1 MGAVAN
7 KNITNSSLPR
17 QIGRFEPLDI
27 LGKGAQGVVYLAEDT
42 KLGRKVAIKTLD
54 KHRQDADQLN
64 QEAKHVSQLN
74 HPHII
79 PLYEI
84 GFQEE
89 TPFLVYRFYEGEQ
102 LKLRLQRE
110 GKLNQLD
117 AVNITNQL
125 LDGIGYAHKNNI
137 IHRDLNPSNLLIDKE
152 GNTKIMDF
160 GISII
165 AGTVTASTEVTG
177 TVNYLAPEQLT
188 NSELGPAVDIFASGL
203 ILYEML
209 TGHQVFSAN
218 NSMAIMYKITNEIVP
233 PPSKRNP
240 EIDNDLDAIVMK
252 ALEKDPADRYA
263 SATEMQAALK
273 IYLKIDDDDDDEK
286 ESSYGNIATATNFLL
301 RRMKRQQDFPAVSG
315 HITEI
320 NQKSSASNKSSANE
334 LSNVILKDFAL
345 TTKVVRLVN
354 SSFYGQF
361 GGEIAT
367 VSRAVVILGYEQ
379 VRAAVLSIIL
389 FEHLQ
394 NKEQANELKNA
405 AYTALMSGIISRE
418 KAKQMK
424 NINEDDVETAF
435 VASMFH
441 MLGRLLTIY
450 YFPEEY
456 DAMKMLMTNKGV
468 NEDKAMRSVLG
479 VTYEDL
485 GRSIAKEWNLP
496 DVIGDSMQRLPE
508 GTVPVAKTPKESLR
522 QLACFSNELC
532 AITNDDEG
540 SKMAYAELAARYKDS
555 LGITEKGITKLLE
568 SSVKEAEEFT
578 RILNID
584 TSKVTVFNSIRKNT
598 EEKEKDDKWTTEVN
612 DKKSSDDDGVTI
624 ETVKVDPK
632 TQQQTQ
638 HDILVNGIAEIT
650 DSLLGDFNLNDIL
663 TMVLETIY
671 RGMGFN
677 RVLFALHD
685 PKNKQVFARFGFG
698 KGIDEIIPNFRYKID
713 GSDDVFVTTIR
724 TGKEYII
731 LDVNS
736 DEYKDKIPTWVRKLT
751 MPTTVVLYPLIVN
764 KRCLGL
770 IYADNDD
777 SNTKIS
783 MEALGFFKTLRNQA
797 SLAIQQIKK

>member
-1 MGAVAN
+1 MGAVA
-7 KNITNSSLPR
+7 KKKPLNSSLPGH
-17 QIGRFEPLDI
+17 IGRFEPIDI
-27 LGKGAQGVVYLAEDT
+27 LGKGAQGIVYLAEDT
-42 KLGRKVAIKTLD
+42 QLGRKVAIKTLD
-54 KHRQDADQLN
+54 KRRQDAEQLN
-64 QEAKHVSQLN
+64 QEAKNVSKLN

-84 GFQEE
+84 GLHET
-89 TPFLVYRFYEGEQ
+89 TPFLVYQFYEGEQ
-102 LKLRLQRE
+102 LKQWMQRD
-110 GKLNQLD
+110 GKLKQLD
-117 AVNITNQL
+117 AVKIIDQL
-125 LDGIGYAHKNNI
+125 LDGVGYAHKNNI
-137 IHRDLNPSNLLIDKE
+137 VHRDLNPSNLMIDKD
-152 GNTKIMDF
+152 GSVRIMDF
-160 GISII
+160 GISVI

-188 NSELGPAVDIFASGL
+188 NSELGPSVDIFASGL

-209 TGHQVFSAN
+209 TGHQVYAAN
-218 NSMAIMYKITNEIVP
+218 NSMAVMYKITNDIIA

-240 EIDNDLDAIVMK
+240 EIDKDLDAIVMK
-252 ALEKDPADRYA
+252 ALEKDPANRYSSA
-263 SATEMQAALK
+263 SEMQTALK
-273 IYLKIDDDDDDEK
+273 VYLKVDDDSDK
-286 ESSYGNIATATNFLL
+286 ESSESNTSSAVDFLL
-301 RRMKRQQDFPAVSG
+301 RRMKRKKDFPAVSAN
-315 HITEI
+315 ITEI
-320 NQKSSASNKSSANE
+320 NQKSSVSGANVSSANE

-361 GGEIAT
+361 GGEITT
-367 VSRAVVILGYEQ
+367 VSRAIVILGYEQ

-394 NKEQANELKNA
+394 NNEQANELKNA

-424 NINEDDVETAF
+424 KISEEDIETSF

-441 MLGRLLTIY
+441 TLGKLLTIY
-450 YFPEEY
+450 YFPEEFE
-456 DAMKMLMTNKGV
+456 AMKTLVINKGV
-468 NEDKAMRSVLG
+468 DEDQAMRSVLG
-479 VTYEDL
+479 VCYEEL
-485 GRSIAKEWNLP
+485 GRGIAKEWKLP
-496 DVIGDSMQRLPE
+496 DIIGDSMNKLPE
-508 GTVPVAKTPKESLR
+508 GAVPVAKTSKESLR

-532 AITNDDEG
+532 AITSNNENTEN
-540 SKMAYAELAARYKDS
+540 AYEELAARYKES
-555 LGITEKGITKLLE
+555 LGVSKDSINKLLE
-568 SSVKEAEEFT
+568 SSIKEAEEFT

-598 EEKEKDDKWTTEVN
+598 NEKEEGENWTTEVN
-612 DKKSSDDDGVTI
+612 DKQGTADDGVTI
-624 ETVKVDPK
+624 ETVKAEPK
-632 TQQQTQ
+632 TPQQNQ

-650 DSLLGDFNLNDIL
+650 NSLLGDFNLNEIL
-663 TMVLETIY
+663 TMILETIY

-677 RVLFALHD
+677 RVLFAVHD
-685 PKNKQVFARFGFG
+685 AKNKQVLARFGLG
-698 KGIDEIIPNFRYKID
+698 KGIDEIIPSFRYKITD
-713 GSDDVFVTTIR
+713 SDDVFVSTIR
-724 TGKEYII
+724 KGKEFIV

-736 DEYKDKIPTWVRKLT
+736 DEYKDKIPSWVRQLT

-777 SNTKIS
+777 SSIKIS

>member
-1 MGAVAN
+1 MGAVAAKKTSN
-7 KNITNSSLPR
+7 TTLPR
-17 QIGRFEPLDI
+17 QLGRFEPIDV
-27 LGKGAQGVVYLAEDT
+27 LGKGAQGIVYLAEDT
-42 KLGRKVAIKTLD
+42 QLGRKVAIKTLD

-64 QEAKHVSQLN
+64 QEAKNVSKLS

-84 GFQEE
+84 GFHQES
-89 TPFLVYRFYEGEQ
+89 PFLVYQYYEGEQ
-102 LKLRLQRE
+102 LKQRLQRE
-110 GKLNQLD
+110 TKLKQFD
-117 AVNITNQL
+117 AVKITDQL

-160 GISII
+160 GISVIS
-165 AGTVTASTEVTG
+165 GTLTSSTEITG

-188 NSELGPAVDIFASGL
+188 NSELSPAIDIFASGL

-209 TGHQVFSAN
+209 TGHQVFAAN
-218 NSMAIMYKITNEIVP
+218 NSMAVMYKITNDIVA

-240 EIDNDLDAIVMK
+240 EIDKDLDAIVMK
-252 ALEKDPADRYA
+252 ALEKDPANRYA
-263 SATEMQAALK
+263 NAAEMQAALK
-273 IYLKIDDDDDDEK
+273 KYLKVDDGK
-286 ESSYGNIATATNFLL
+286 EPLNSSISSTVEFLL
-301 RRMKRQQDFPAVSG
+301 RRMKRKQDFPAVSA

-320 NQKSSASNKSSANE
+320 NQKSAASNISSATE

-367 VSRAVVILGYEQ
+367 VSRAIVILGYEQ

-394 NKEQANELKNA
+394 NSEQANELKNA

-424 NINEDDVETAF
+424 GLNEDDVETSF

-441 MLGRLLTIY
+441 TLGKLLTIY
-450 YFPEEY
+450 YFPEEFE
-456 DAMKMLMTNKGV
+456 AMKTSVLNKGV
-468 NEDKAMRSVLG
+468 DEDQAMRSVLG
-479 VTYEDL
+479 VSYDEL
-485 GRSIAKEWNLP
+485 GRGIANEWKLP
-496 DVIGDSMQRLPE
+496 DIIGDSMKRIPE
-508 GTVPVAKTPKESLR
+508 GTVPVAKTSNESLS

-532 AITNDDEG
+532 AINSNNENTTD
-540 SKMAYAELAARYKDS
+540 AYEALAARYKDS
-555 LGITEKGITKLLE
+555 LGVTKDSIDKLLE

-584 TSKVTVFNSIRKNT
+584 TSKVTVFNNIRKNT
-598 EEKEKDDKWTTEVN
+598 DEKKEGENWSTEVVE
-612 DKKSSDDDGVTI
+612 KSGDADNGVTI
-624 ETVKVDPK
+624 ETVKAEPK
-632 TQQQTQ
+632 TQQQNQ

-650 DSLLGDFNLNDIL
+650 NSLLDDFNLSEIL

-677 RVLFALHD
+677 RVLFAVHD
-685 PKNKQVFARFGFG
+685 AKNKQVIARFGLG
-698 KGIDEIIPNFRYKID
+698 KGIDEIIPDFRYKITD
-713 GSDDVFVTTIR
+713 AEDVFVSTIR
-724 TGKEYII
+724 KGKEYIV

-736 DEYKDKIPTWVRKLT
+736 DEYKDKIPPWLRRLT

-777 SNTKIS
+777 ASIKIS

-797 SLAIQQIKK
+797 SLAIQQVKK

>member
-1 MGAVAN
+1 MGAAAAN
-7 KNITNSSLPR
+7 KTINSTLPK
-17 QIGRFEPLDI
+17 QLGRFEPIDI
-27 LGKGAQGVVYLAEDT
+27 LGKGAQGIVYLAEDT
-42 KLGRKVAIKTLD
+42 QLGRKVAIKTLD
-54 KHRQDADQLN
+54 KRRQDAEQLN
-64 QEAKHVSQLN
+64 QEAKNVSKLS

-84 GFQEE
+84 GFNQDS
-89 TPFLVYRFYEGEQ
+89 PFLVYQYYEGEQ
-102 LKLRLQRE
+102 LKQRLQRE
-110 GKLNQLD
+110 TKLKQLD
-117 AVNITNQL
+117 AVKISDQL

-137 IHRDLNPSNLLIDKE
+137 IHRDLNPSNLLIDNE

-160 GISII
+160 GISVIS
-165 AGTVTASTEVTG
+165 GTLTASTEVTG

-188 NSELGPAVDIFASGL
+188 NSELSPAIDIFATGL

-209 TGHQVFSAN
+209 TGHQVYAAN
-218 NSMAIMYKITNEIVP
+218 NSMAVMYKITNDVVA

-240 EIDNDLDAIVMK
+240 EIDKDLDTIVMK
-252 ALEKDPADRYA
+252 ALEKDPANRYA
-263 SATEMQAALK
+263 NAAEMQAALK
-273 IYLKIDDDDDDEK
+273 KYLKVDDDDGK
-286 ESSYGNIATATNFLL
+286 ESSSTNTSSTVEFLL
-301 RRMKRQQDFPAVSG
+301 RRMKRKQDFPAVSA

-320 NQKSSASNKSSANE
+320 NQKSAASNISSANE

-361 GGEIAT
+361 GGEITT
-367 VSRAVVILGYEQ
+367 VSRAIVILGYEQ

-394 NKEQANELKNA
+394 NSEQANELKNA

-424 NINEDDVETAF
+424 GLNEDDVETSF

-441 MLGRLLTIY
+441 TLGKLLTIY
-450 YFPEEY
+450 YFPEEFE
-456 DAMKMLMTNKGV
+456 AMKTSVINKGV
-468 NEDKAMRSVLG
+468 DEDQAMRSVLG
-479 VTYEDL
+479 VSYDEL
-485 GRSIAKEWNLP
+485 GRGIAKEWKLP
-496 DVIGDSMQRLPE
+496 DIIGDSMKRLPE
-508 GTVPVAKTPKESLR
+508 GSIPVAKSPNESLR

-532 AITNDDEG
+532 AINSGDEDTTD
-540 SKMAYAELAARYKDS
+540 AYEALAARYKES
-555 LGITEKGITKLLE
+555 LGVTKDSIDKLLE
-568 SSVKEAEEFT
+568 SSIKEAEEFT

-584 TSKVTVFNSIRKNT
+584 TSKVTVFNNIRKNT
-598 EEKEKDDKWTTEVN
+598 DEKKEGDNWTTEVV
-612 DKKSSDDDGVTI
+612 DKNGSADDGVTI
-624 ETVKVDPK
+624 ETVKAEPK
-632 TQQQTQ
+632 TQQQNQ

-650 DSLLGDFNLNDIL
+650 NSLLDDFNLNEIL

-677 RVLFALHD
+677 RVLFAVHD
-685 PKNKQVFARFGFG
+685 AKNKQVIARFGLG
-698 KGIDEIIPNFRYKID
+698 KGIDEIIPDFRYKVTD
-713 GSDDVFVTTIR
+713 AEDVLVSTIR
-724 TGKEYII
+724 KGKEFIV

-736 DEYKDKIPTWVRKLT
+736 DEYKDKIPAWLRRLT
-751 MPTTVVLYPLIVN
+751 MPTTVVLYPLVVN

-777 SNTKIS
+777 ASIKIS

-797 SLAIQQIKK
+797 SLAIQQVKK

>member
-1 MGAVAN
+1 MSSVAVN
-7 KNITNSSLPR
+7 KTTNTSLPE
-17 QIGRFEPLDI
+17 QLGRFKPCDI
-27 LGKGAQGVVYLAEDT
+27 LGKGAQGIVYLAEDT
-42 KLGRKVAIKTLD
+42 QLDRKVAIKTLD
-54 KHRQDADQLN
+54 KRRQDAEQLN
-64 QEAKHVSQLN
+64 QEAKNVSKLS

-84 GFQEE
+84 DFHQGI
-89 TPFLVYRFYEGEQ
+89 PFLVYQYYEGEQ
-102 LKLRLQRE
+102 LKRRLQRE
-110 GKLNQLD
+110 EKLKQLD
-117 AVNITNQL
+117 AVKITDQI

-160 GISII
+160 GISVIS
-165 AGTVTASTEVTG
+165 GTHTSSTEITG

-188 NSELGPAVDIFASGL
+188 NNELSPAIDIFASGL

-209 TGHQVFSAN
+209 TGHQVYAAN
-218 NSMAIMYKITNEIVP
+218 NSMAVMYKITNDVVA

-240 EIDNDLDAIVMK
+240 KIDKDLDAIVMK
-252 ALEKDPADRYA
+252 ALEKDPANRYA
-263 SATEMQAALK
+263 NAAEMQIALK
-273 IYLKIDDDDDDEK
+273 KYLKVDDEK
-286 ESSYGNIATATNFLL
+286 ESTDSNTSSTVEFLL
-301 RRMKRQQDFPAVSG
+301 RRMKRKQDFPAVSA

-320 NQKSSASNKSSANE
+320 NQKSAISNISSATE

-361 GGEIAT
+361 GGEITT
-367 VSRAVVILGYEQ
+367 VSRAIVILGYEQ

-394 NKEQANELKNA
+394 NSEQANELKNA

-424 NINEDDVETAF
+424 VLNEDDLETSF

-441 MLGRLLTIY
+441 TLGKLLTIY

-456 DAMKMLMTNKGV
+456 EAMKTSVLNKGV
-468 NEDKAMRSVLG
+468 DEDQAMRSVLG
-479 VTYEDL
+479 VSYDEL
-485 GRSIAKEWNLP
+485 GRGIAKEWKLP
-496 DVIGDSMQRLPE
+496 DVIGDSMKRIPE
-508 GTVPVAKTPKESLR
+508 GTVPVAKSSTESLR

-532 AITNDDEG
+532 AINSNDQDTTD
-540 SKMAYAELAARYKDS
+540 AYEALAARYKDS
-555 LGITEKGITKLLE
+555 LGVSKESIDKILE
-568 SSVKEAEEFT
+568 SSIKEAEEFT

-584 TSKVTVFNSIRKNT
+584 TSKVSVFNNIRKNVAAT
-598 EEKEKDDKWTTEVN
+598 EEGENWNTEAVEQN
-612 DKKSSDDDGVTI
+612 SDTDDGVTI
-624 ETVKVDPK
+624 ETVKTAPK
-632 TQQQTQ
+632 NQQQNQ

-650 DSLLGDFNLNDIL
+650 NSLLDDFNLNEIL

-677 RVLFALHD
+677 RVLFAVYNA
-685 PKNKQVFARFGFG
+685 KNKQVIARFGLG
-698 KGIDEIIPNFRYKID
+698 KTIDEIIPDFRYKITD
-713 GSDDVFVTTIR
+713 TEDVLVSTIR
-724 TGKEYII
+724 KGKEYIV

-736 DEYKDKIPTWVRKLT
+736 DEYKDMIPAWLRKLT

-777 SNTKIS
+777 SGIKIS

-797 SLAIQQIKK
+797 SLAIQQVKK

>member
-1 MGAVAN
+1 MGAIATN
-7 KNITNSSLPR
+7 KITNNTLPR
-17 QIGRFEPLDI
+17 QLGRFEPIDI
-27 LGKGAQGVVYLAEDT
+27 LGKGAQGIVYLAEDT
-42 KLGRKVAIKTLD
+42 QLGRKVAIKTLD
-54 KHRQDADQLN
+54 QRRQDAEQLN
-64 QEAKHVSQLN
+64 QEAKNVSQLS

-84 GFQEE
+84 GFHQEK
-89 TPFLVYRFYEGEQ
+89 PFLVYQYYEGEQ
-102 LKLRLQRE
+102 LKQRLQRE
-110 GKLNQLD
+110 TKLKQLD
-117 AVNITNQL
+117 AVKIMDQL

-137 IHRDLNPSNLLIDKE
+137 IHRDLNPSNLLIDNE

-160 GISII
+160 GISVIS
-165 AGTVTASTEVTG
+165 GTLTSSTEITG

-188 NSELGPAVDIFASGL
+188 NRELSPAIDIFASGL

-209 TGHQVFSAN
+209 TGHQVYAAN
-218 NSMAIMYKITNEIVP
+218 NSMAVMYKITNDVVA

-240 EIDNDLDAIVMK
+240 EIDKDLDAIVMK
-252 ALEKDPADRYA
+252 ALEKDPANRYA
-263 SATEMQAALK
+263 SAVEMQAALK
-273 IYLKIDDDDDDEK
+273 KYLKVDDEK
-286 ESSYGNIATATNFLL
+286 ESSNSNTSSTVEFLL
-301 RRMKRQQDFPAVSG
+301 RRMKRKQDFPAVSS

-320 NQKSSASNKSSANE
+320 NQKSATSNISSATE

-361 GGEIAT
+361 GGEITT
-367 VSRAVVILGYEQ
+367 VSRAIVILGYEQ

-394 NKEQANELKNA
+394 NSEQANELKNA

-424 NINEDDVETAF
+424 ALNEDDVETSF

-441 MLGRLLTIY
+441 TLGKLLTIY
-450 YFPEEY
+450 YFPEEFE
-456 DAMKMLMTNKGV
+456 AMKTSVLNKGV
-468 NEDKAMRSVLG
+468 DEDQAMRSVLG
-479 VTYEDL
+479 VSYDEL
-485 GRSIAKEWNLP
+485 GRGIAKEWKLP
-496 DVIGDSMQRLPE
+496 DIIGDSMKRMPE
-508 GTVPVAKTPKESLR
+508 GTVPVAKTSNDSLR

-532 AITNDDEG
+532 AINSIDKETTD
-540 SKMAYAELAARYKDS
+540 AYEAMAARYKDS
-555 LGITEKGITKLLE
+555 LGVTKDSIEKLLE
-568 SSVKEAEEFT
+568 SSIKEAEEFT

-584 TSKVTVFNSIRKNT
+584 TSKVTVFNNIRKNIN
-598 EEKEKDDKWTTEVN
+598 EKQEAENWSTEVIEKGG
-612 DKKSSDDDGVTI
+612 DADDGVTI
-624 ETVKVDPK
+624 ETVKAEPK
-632 TQQQTQ
+632 TQQQNQ

-650 DSLLGDFNLNDIL
+650 NSLLDGFNLNEIL

-671 RGMGFN
+671 RGMKFN
-677 RVLFALHD
+677 RVLFAVHD
-685 PKNKQVFARFGFG
+685 AKNKQVIARFGLG
-698 KGIDEIIPNFRYKID
+698 KGIDEIIPDFRYKI
-713 GSDDVFVTTIR
+713 SDSEDVFVSTIR
-724 TGKEYII
+724 KGKEYIV

-736 DEYKDKIPTWVRKLT
+736 DEYKDRVPAWLRRLT

-777 SNTKIS
+777 SSIKIS

-797 SLAIQQIKK
+797 SLAIQQVKK

>member
-1 MGAVAN
+1 MGAVAK
-7 KNITNSSLPR
+7 KNTTNSSLPK
-17 QIGRFEPLDI
+17 QIGRFEPIDI

-42 KLGRKVAIKTLD
+42 QLGRKVAIKTLD
-54 KHRQDADQLN
+54 KHRQDAEQLN

-74 HPHII
+74 NPHII

-89 TPFLVYRFYEGEQ
+89 TPFLVYQFYEGEQ
-102 LKLRLQRE
+102 LKQRLQRE

-117 AVNITNQL
+117 AVKITDQL
-125 LDGIGYAHKNNI
+125 LDGVGYAHKNNI
-137 IHRDLNPSNLLIDKE
+137 IHRDLNPSNLLIDKA
-152 GNTKIMDF
+152 GNIRIMDF
-160 GISII
+160 GISVIV
-165 AGTVTASTEVTG
+165 GTVTASTEVTG

-188 NSELGPAVDIFASGL
+188 NSELGPPVDIFASGL

-209 TGHQVFSAN
+209 TGHQVYAAN
-218 NSMAIMYKITNEIVP
+218 NSMAVMYKITNEIVP

-240 EIDNDLDAIVMK
+240 EIDKDLDAVVMK
-252 ALEKDPADRYA
+252 ALEKDPSDRYA
-263 SATEMQAALK
+263 SAAEMQTALK
-273 IYLKIDDDDDDEK
+273 KYLKVDDEVI
-286 ESSYGNIATATNFLL
+286 ESSAANVATAVDFLL
-301 RRMKRQQDFPAVSG
+301 RRMKRKKDFPAVSG

-320 NQKSSASNKSSANE
+320 NQKSSSSNTSSANE

-361 GGEIAT
+361 GGEITT
-367 VSRAVVILGYEQ
+367 VSRAVVILGYEH

-394 NKEQANELKNA
+394 NNEQANELKNA

-424 NINEDDVETAF
+424 NINDDDVETAF
-435 VASMFH
+435 VTSMFH
-441 MLGRLLTIY
+441 LLGKLLSIY
-450 YFPEEY
+450 YFPEEFE
-456 DAMKMLMTNKGV
+456 AMKTLVMNKGV
-468 NEDKAMRSVLG
+468 DEDQAMRSVLG
-479 VTYEDL
+479 VSYEEL
-485 GRSIAKEWNLP
+485 GRGIAKEWNLP

-508 GTVPVAKTPKESLR
+508 GTVPVAKTSKESLR

-532 AITNDDEG
+532 AITSNDQDSEQ
-540 SKMAYAELAARYKDS
+540 AYADLATRYKDS
-555 LGITEKGITKLLE
+555 LGITKESIDKLLE
-568 SSVKEAEEFT
+568 SSIKEAEEFT

-584 TSKVTVFNSIRKNT
+584 TSKVTVFNNIRKNT
-598 EEKEKDDKWTTEVN
+598 EEKEEGENWTTEVN
-612 DKKSSDDDGVTI
+612 DNKSSGDNGVTI
-624 ETVKVDPK
+624 ETVKAEPK
-632 TQQQTQ
+632 TQQQNQ

-650 DSLLGDFNLNDIL
+650 DSLLGDSNLNDIL

-677 RVLFALHD
+677 RVLFAIHI
-685 PKNKQVFARFGFG
+685 PKNKQVLARFGLG
-698 KGIDEIIPNFRYKID
+698 KGIDEIIPNFRYKTD
-713 GSDDVFVTTIR
+713 DSNDVFVSTVK

-736 DEYKDKIPTWVRKLT
+736 DEYKDKIPAWVRKLT

>member
-1 MGAVAN
+1 MGAVAA
-7 KNITNSSLPR
+7 KKITNTTLPR
-17 QIGRFEPLDI
+17 ELGRFEPIDV
-27 LGKGAQGVVYLAEDT
+27 LGKGAQGIVYLAEDT
-42 KLGRKVAIKTLD
+42 QLGRKVAIKTLD
-54 KHRQDADQLN
+54 KSRQDADQLN
-64 QEAKHVSQLN
+64 QEAKNVSKLS

-84 GFQEE
+84 GFHQES
-89 TPFLVYRFYEGEQ
+89 PFLVYQYYEGEQ
-102 LKLRLQRE
+102 LKERLQRE
-110 GKLNQLD
+110 TKLKQFD
-117 AVNITNQL
+117 AVKITDQI

-152 GNTKIMDF
+152 GNTRIMDF
-160 GISII
+160 GISVIS
-165 AGTVTASTEVTG
+165 GTLTSSTEVTG

-188 NSELGPAVDIFASGL
+188 NSELSPAIDIFASGL

-209 TGHQVFSAN
+209 TGHQVFAAN
-218 NSMAIMYKITNEIVP
+218 NSMAVMYKITNDVVA

-240 EIDNDLDAIVMK
+240 EIDKDLDAIVMK
-252 ALEKDPADRYA
+252 ALEKDPANRYA
-263 SATEMQAALK
+263 KAAEMQAALK
-273 IYLKIDDDDDDEK
+273 KYLKVDDGDGK
-286 ESSYGNIATATNFLL
+286 ESSDSNTSSTVEFLL
-301 RRMKRQQDFPAVSG
+301 RRMKRKQDFPAVSA

-320 NQKSSASNKSSANE
+320 NQKSATSNISSATE

-361 GGEIAT
+361 GGEITT
-367 VSRAVVILGYEQ
+367 VSRAIVILGYEQ

-394 NKEQANELKNA
+394 NSEQANELKNA

-424 NINEDDVETAF
+424 VLNEDDVETSF

-441 MLGRLLTIY
+441 TLGKLLTIY
-450 YFPEEY
+450 YFPEEFE
-456 DAMKMLMTNKGV
+456 AMKTSVLNKGV
-468 NEDKAMRSVLG
+468 DEDQAMRSVLG
-479 VTYEDL
+479 VSYDEL
-485 GRSIAKEWNLP
+485 GRGIAKEWKLP
-496 DVIGDSMQRLPE
+496 DTIGDSMKRIPE
-508 GTVPVAKTPKESLR
+508 GTVPVAKTSNESLR

-532 AITNDDEG
+532 AINSNDEDTTD
-540 SKMAYAELAARYKDS
+540 AYEALAARYKDS
-555 LGITEKGITKLLE
+555 LGVTKDSIDELLE
-568 SSVKEAEEFT
+568 SSIKEAEEFT

-584 TSKVTVFNSIRKNT
+584 TSKVTVFNNIRKNT
-598 EEKEKDDKWTTEVN
+598 DEKKEGENWSTEVVE
-612 DKKSSDDDGVTI
+612 KSGDAVDGVSI
-624 ETVKVDPK
+624 ETVKAEPK
-632 TQQQTQ
+632 TQQQNQ

-650 DSLLGDFNLNDIL
+650 NSLLDDFNLNEIL

-677 RVLFALHD
+677 RVLFAVHD
-685 PKNKQVFARFGFG
+685 AKNKQVIARFGLG
-698 KGIDEIIPNFRYKID
+698 KGIDEIIPDFRYKITD
-713 GSDDVFVTTIR
+713 AEDVFVSTIR
-724 TGKEYII
+724 KGKEYIV

-736 DEYKDKIPTWVRKLT
+736 DEYKDKIPPWLRRLT

-777 SNTKIS
+777 ASIKIS

-797 SLAIQQIKK
+797 SLAIQQVKK

>member
-1 MGAVAN
+1 MGAVAIKKTSN
-7 KNITNSSLPR
+7 TNLPS
-17 QIGRFEPLDI
+17 QIGRFEPIDI

-42 KLGRKVAIKTLD
+42 QLGRKVAIKTLD
-54 KHRQDADQLN
+54 KRRQDAEQLN
-64 QEAKHVSQLN
+64 QEAKNVSQLSHAN
-74 HPHII
+74 II

-84 GFQEE
+84 GFHNE
-89 TPFLVYRFYEGEQ
+89 TPFLVYQYYEGEQ
-102 LKLRLQRE
+102 LKQRLQRD
-110 GKLNQLD
+110 GKLKQYD
-117 AVNITNQL
+117 AVKIVNQL
-125 LDGIGYAHKNNI
+125 LDGVGYAHQNNI

-160 GISII
+160 GISVI

-188 NSELGPAVDIFASGL
+188 NSELSPSVDIFASGL

-209 TGHQVFSAN
+209 TGHQVYSAN
-218 NSMAIMYKITNEIVP
+218 NSMAVMYKITNEHVP

-240 EIDNDLDAIVMK
+240 EIDKDLDAICMK
-252 ALEKDPADRYA
+252 ALEKEPSNRYTNA
-263 SATEMQAALK
+263 EEMQLALK
-273 IYLKIDDDDDDEK
+273 KYLTVDDE
-286 ESSYGNIATATNFLL
+286 ESSDSNTSSAVDFLL
-301 RRMKRQQDFPAVSG
+301 RRMKRKQDFPAISG
-315 HITEI
+315 HITDI
-320 NQKSSASNKSSANE
+320 NQKTSGSTKSSANE

-345 TTKVVRLVN
+345 TTKLVRLVN

-361 GGEIAT
+361 GGDITT

-394 NKEQANELKNA
+394 NSEQANELKNA

-418 KAKQMK
+418 KAKQMN
-424 NINEDDVETAF
+424 NIDDDDVETAF
-435 VASMFH
+435 VTAMFH
-441 MLGRLLTIY
+441 LLGKLLSIY

-456 DAMKMLMTNKGV
+456 EAMKTMVSNKGV
-468 NEDKAMRSVLG
+468 DEDQAMRSVLG
-479 VTYEDL
+479 VSYEEL
-485 GRSIAKEWNLP
+485 GRAIAKQWQLP
-496 DVIGDSMQRLPE
+496 SVIGDSMKRMPE
-508 GTVPVAKTPKESLR
+508 GIVPAAKNTDESIR

-532 AITNDDEG
+532 AISSDD
-540 SKMAYAELAARYKDS
+540 KDTDTAYTVLAARYKDS
-555 LGITEKGITKLLE
+555 LGITKESINELLE

-584 TSKVTVFNSIRKNT
+584 TSKVTVFKNIRNNN
-598 EEKEKDDKWTTEVN
+598 EENKEGENWTTEVN
-612 DKKSSDDDGVTI
+612 DKKGNGEDRATF
-624 ETVKVDPK
+624 ETVKAEPK
-632 TQQQTQ
+632 TQQQNQ

-650 DSLLGDFNLNDIL
+650 NSLLGDVNLNDVL

-677 RVLFALHD
+677 RVLFAIHD
-685 PKNKQVFARFGFG
+685 AKNKQVIARFGLG
-698 KGIDEIIPNFRYKID
+698 KGIDEIVPNFRYSIGD
-713 GSDDVFVTTIR
+713 SEDIFVSTIKK
-724 TGKEYII
+724 GKEYIV
-731 LDVNS
+731 LDVDS
-736 DEYKDKIPTWVRKLT
+736 EEYKDRVPAWARKLT

-777 SNTKIS
+777 SNIKIS